1 MRHLMLLLSA
11 SLAAPALAADPA
23 AVADTYA
30 DIAEATY
37 GDSLTTAQTLQV
49 AVNALVAAP
58 SADTMTARLDH

>member
-1 MRHLMLLLSA
+1 MRHLILLLTT

-37 GDSLTTAQTLQV
+37 GDSLTTAKAWKPPLRH
-49 AVNALVAAP
+49 LSP
-58 SADTMTARLDH
+58 PRPPIP